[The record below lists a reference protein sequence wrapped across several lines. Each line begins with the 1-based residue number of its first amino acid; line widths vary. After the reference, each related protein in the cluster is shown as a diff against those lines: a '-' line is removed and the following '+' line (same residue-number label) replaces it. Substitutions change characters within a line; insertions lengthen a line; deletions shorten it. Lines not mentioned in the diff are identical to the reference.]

1 MGIDLD
7 ITGVY
12 ISWHYCEGGVPIR
25 IHTANREEA
34 TLEREVSGAGPETW
48 TPMKPSVDEKR
59 YREAKEWV
67 SIQWGLPTE

>member
-25 IHTANREEA
+25 IHTANREEV
-34 TLEREVSGAGPETW
+34 TLEREMSGAGPETW
-48 TPMKPSVDEKR
+48 TPNETVC
-59 YREAKEWV
+59 
-67 SIQWGLPTE
+67 